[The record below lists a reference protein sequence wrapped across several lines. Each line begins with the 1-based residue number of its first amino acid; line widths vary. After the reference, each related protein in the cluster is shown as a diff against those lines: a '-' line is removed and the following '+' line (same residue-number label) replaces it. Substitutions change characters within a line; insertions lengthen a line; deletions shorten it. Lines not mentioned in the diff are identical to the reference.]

1 MIISRQEAAV
11 ARITL
16 GLGTSHGPMLSIPA
30 DVWPERVKFDRANPQ
45 HFFKGKTYTFDEL
58 AALRKAEHLTEQ
70 CTPQVCRARHAQCQ
84 AAIRRLADIFDEA
97 RPDVAI
103 VVGNDQMEIFTSE
116 HVPAFAVFWGE
127 YVEGIPRT
135 PEFLAKLP
143 PGIAVAEADRV
154 PSVYTQYPCLPDL
167 GRHMIEFAMASN
179 FDVTQLTK
187 LPTGEIGSN
196 GVPHAYGFV
205 YRRLMR
211 DRVVPHVP
219 VFVNTFYPPN
229 QPTAARCY
237 KFGQTLARAISSWSR
252 DVTVGVI
259 ASGGL
264 THWVLDEDFD
274 RTLLEAL
281 RTGDAAVLSSLP
293 EEMFQ
298 AGTSEIKN
306 WITVAGMMSEAGL
319 KMELVDYVAC
329 YRSEAGTGNAM
340 GFAHWE

>member
-1 MIISRQEAAV
+1 L

-30 DVWPERVKFDRANPQ
+30 DVWPERVKFDRSNPR

-58 AALRKAEHLTEQ
+58 AALRKPEHLAEQ
-70 CTPQVCRARHAQCQ
+70 CTPHVCRERHAQCQ
-84 AAIRRLADIFDEA
+84 AAIRKLADIFDA
-97 RPDVAI
+97 RRPDVAI

-116 HVPAFAVFWGE
+116 HVPAFAIFWGE

-154 PSVYTQYPCLPDL
+154 ASVYTQYPCLPDL
-167 GRHMIEFAMASN
+167 GRHMIESAMADD
-179 FDVTQLTK
+179 FDVAQLTK
-187 LPTGEIGSN
+187 LTTGEIGSN

-237 KFGQTLARAISSWSR
+237 NFGRTLGRAISSWR
-252 DVTVGVI
+252 LDVSVGVI

-281 RTGDAAVLSSLP
+281 RTGNAAMLSSLP

-306 WITVAGMMSEAGL
+306 WITVAGMMAEAGL
-319 KMELVDYVAC
+319 SMQLIDYVAC
-329 YRSEAGTGNAM
+329 YRSEAGTGSAM
-340 GFAHWE
+340 GFAHWAGKGE